1 MHTLMGLIWEGKNC
15 VLQWL
20 IMEGFCREAEATS
33 NLSAILTLSC
43 LLTTYV
49 IKRLGLA
56 LAEIDARGGWSD
68 ASKPA
73 EELKAVS
80 KTE

>member
-1 MHTLMGLIWEGKNC
+1 MVRFSLAILLTYID
-15 VLQWL
+15 VLKL
-20 IMEGFCREAEATS
+20 KGMDSCREAEATS
-33 NLSAILTLSC
+33 NLSAILTISC
-43 LLTTYV
+43 LVTTYV

-73 EELKAVS
+73 
-80 KTE
+80 TEIKEVKNQ